1 MSAQRTERLLNLVL
15 CLLASRRFVAR
26 EQIRT
31 AVPGYATCESDEAF
45 ERMFERDK
53 DDLREMGIPLETGSN
68 DVLFDDEIGYRIP
81 RDAYSLP
88 EVSFDPEEVAVLGL
102 AARVWQ
108 QATLS
113 DAASS
118 AVRKLAAGGVDVDPD
133 AWSVVEPRVG
143 ADEPA
148 FAALYEAVRDRFPV
162 VFPYRTAGSAEVALR
177 HLQPW
182 GIVSWRGRWYVVGHD
197 TDRDDTRVF
206 RLSRVAG
213 EVAPAGPPGSMA
225 TAPDVD
231 LGAAVRRFAPPSDAH
246 AARLRIREGAARPL
260 RRSASSVESGEGW
273 DVVEV
278 GFTDLEALAGEVCG
292 YATDVQVISPDALRE
307 TVVRRLD
314 ALVAGLTPPE
324 GTP

>member
-1 MSAQRTERLLNLVL
+1 MMSAQRTERLLNLVI
-15 CLLASRRFVAR
+15 CLLASRRFVTR

-53 DDLREMGIPLETGSN
+53 DDLREMGVPLETGTN

-88 EVSFDPEEVAVLGL
+88 EVSFDAEEVAVLGL

-113 DAASS
+113 AAASS

-148 FAALYEAVRDRFPV
+148 FAALYEAVRDGRPV
-162 VFPYRTAGSAEVALR
+162 TFSYRSAGSADTAER
-177 HLQPW
+177 HLEPW

-206 RLSRVAG
+206 RLSRVVGAVRLLG
-213 EVAPAGPPGSMA
+213 APGS
-225 TAPDVD
+225 VH
-231 LGAAVRRFAPPSDAH
+231 APPDLDLRESVRMFAVPPDAH
-246 AARLRIREGAARPL
+246 VARLRVRCGSAAPL
-260 RRSASSVESGEGW
+260 RRRASRLDPGDGW
-273 DVVEV
+273 DVLDV
-278 GFTDLEALAGEVCG
+278 GFTDIELLAGEVCG
-292 YATDVQVISPDALRE
+292 YGVDVQVVSPDELTE
-307 TVVRRLD
+307 SVVRRLS
-314 ALVAGLTPPE
+314 ALVAGVTR
-324 GTP
+324 

>member
-15 CLLASRRFVAR
+15 CLLASRRFVTR
-26 EQIRT
+26 EQVRT
-31 AVPGYATCESDEAF
+31 AVPGYAACESDEAF

-53 DDLREMGIPLETGSN
+53 DDLREMGVPLETGSN

-88 EVSFDPEEVAVLGL
+88 EVAFDPEEVAVLGL

-118 AVRKLAAGGVDVDPD
+118 AVRKLAAGGVEVDAD

-162 VFPYRTAGSAEVALR
+162 TFPYRAAGAAQVSRR
-177 HLQPW
+177 HLEPW
-182 GIVSWRGRWYVVGHD
+182 GIVSWRGRWYAVGHD
-197 TDRDDTRVF
+197 TDRDGTRVF

-213 EVAPAGPPGSMA
+213 EVTRSGEPGSVS
-225 TAPDVD
+225 APEDLD
-231 LGAAVRRFAPPSDAH
+231 LGAAVRRFAPAPDGH
-246 AARLRIREGAARPL
+246 QARLRIRSGSATPL
-260 RRSASSVESGEGW
+260 RRSATQVEPGEGW
-273 DVVEV
+273 DVVTV
-278 GFTDLEALAGEVCG
+278 GFSDLEALAGEVCG
-292 YATDVQVISPDALRE
+292 YATDVRVLEPDALRE
-307 TVVRRLD
+307 AVVRRLR
-314 ALVAGLTPPE
+314 ALVAATSPPR
-324 GTP
+324 GTQ